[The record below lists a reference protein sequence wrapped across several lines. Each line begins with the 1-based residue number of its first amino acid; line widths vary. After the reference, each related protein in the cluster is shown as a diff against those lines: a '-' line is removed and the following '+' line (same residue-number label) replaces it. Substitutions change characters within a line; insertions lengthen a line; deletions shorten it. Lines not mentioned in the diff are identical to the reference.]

1 MAETE
6 EAVARIEEVVAM
18 KDIVTAIRG
27 GREVETVVIN
37 LGEIGSMVLPVD
49 TGACLLYVSITPY
62 NIYCSCL
69 VCTSGYYVDLNH
81 SLLVLVKYKGY
92 ISDTFILYI

>member
-1 MAETE
+1 MAEIE

-18 KDIVTAIRG
+18 KDIVTAIRR

-49 TGACLLYVSITPY
+49 TGACLFMFLSHHI
-62 NIYCSCL
+62 IYIAA
-69 VCTSGYYVDLNH
+69 V
-81 SLLVLVKYKGY
+81 
-92 ISDTFILYI
+92 